1 MTIRHPI
8 KPRMLLLAA
17 LSSGF
22 LVSVACSESGVEA
35 NLVVRGTVCLSGLEA
50 SPFEYTETRN
60 GRPAYANADGNWY
73 MYFYTGEDWTGWGI
87 GSALSYLQLGASTV
101 HAYVKDNAMYPP
113 ASGWREWCFFEWV
126 DSPLAIKEEDD
137 SDFDDLGMA
146 NTSAPMIECGPGFES
161 GWIGATQACPACAAG
176 KAKNTS
182 GTYPCRDC
190 LAGTFAAVTGMR
202 LCEPCAT
209 GKFSALNGS
218 SSCTDCAAGTYSNT
232 TGANSVD
239 ACKACPADS
248 TSPQASILRNA
259 CTCNAGFSGDDGQV
273 A

>member
-1 MTIRHPI
+1 MTMRHLT
-8 KPRMLLLAA
+8 KPRMVLLAA

-87 GSALSYLQLGASTV
+87 GSALS
-101 HAYVKDNAMYPP
+101 
-113 ASGWREWCFFEWV
+113 CFFEWV
-126 DSPLAIKEEDD
+126 ESSLAIKEEDD

-161 GWIGATQACPACAAG
+161 GWIGATQACSACAAG